1 MNSFKEQF
9 KIAKVLAS
17 LFTHSATPEEEEAYR
32 DWLNQHP
39 ENQKI
44 ADRILS
50 RERYERNHRVMKSFS
65 SQQAWEKIVP
75 LLGEEK
81 SPNRFSWKT
90 SLMYAAL
97 ILLLVIPASYLIYK
111 GAAEEPISEFAPGTK
126 GAEVVLSN
134 GSTFKFPE
142 GALPE
147 GAPIAFVIDS
157 AGINYHIPNNKPQ
170 VEEQKNVLRT
180 LQGMECQITLS
191 DGSKVHLN
199 AESQLTYP
207 VCFGSK
213 ERIVQVEGE
222 AYFEIAPDKE
232 HPFIVQ
238 TPHSSIRVTG
248 TAFNVRAY
256 ADEKTECITLISG
269 GITISHD
276 NEVHD
281 MVPNQHYIYSK
292 AARTCTIAE
301 VNPEFYTSWKSGAF
315 LFRNVPLEEVMSYL
329 AKWYG
334 CHYTFTDE
342 AAKKKEVGGY
352 LNRYKNMNEIIDVIM
367 DLNKVEIK
375 QRDGVLFISNKQ

>member
-17 LFTHSATPEEEEAYR
+17 LFTHSATPEEEETYR
-32 DWLNQHP
+32 DWLDEHP

-50 RERYERNHRVMKSFS
+50 RTRYEENHLLMKSFS
-65 SQQAWEKIVP
+65 SQQAWEKIYP

-81 SPNRFSWKT
+81 SLKRFNWKR
-90 SLMYAAL
+90 SLKYAAL
-97 ILLLVIPASYLIYK
+97 ILLLLLPASYLIYK
-111 GAAEEPISEFAPGTK
+111 GTAEEPISEFTPGTK
-126 GAEVVLSN
+126 GAEVILSN

-157 AGINYHIPNNKPQ
+157 TGINYHTPNNKPQ
-170 VEEQKNVLRT
+170 VKEQKNVLRT

-199 AESQLTYP
+199 AETQLTYP
-207 VCFGSK
+207 VCFGGK

-256 ADEKTECITLISG
+256 PDEKTECTTLISG
-269 GITISHD
+269 EITISRD
-276 NEVHD
+276 NEVYD

-292 AARTCTIAE
+292 EAGTCTVAE

-352 LNRYKNMNEIIDVIM
+352 LNRNKNMNQIIDVIM

-375 QRDGVLFISNKQ
+375 QRNGVLYISDKQ

>member
-17 LFTHSATPEEEEAYR
+17 LFTHSATPEEEETYR
-32 DWLNQHP
+32 DWLDEHP

-50 RERYERNHRVMKSFS
+50 RTRYEENHQLMKSFS
-65 SQQAWEKIVP
+65 SQQAWEKIYP

-81 SPNRFSWKT
+81 SLKRFNWKR
-90 SLMYAAL
+90 SLKYAAL
-97 ILLLVIPASYLIYK
+97 ILLLLLPASYLIYK
-111 GAAEEPISEFAPGTK
+111 GTAEEPISEFAPGTK
-126 GAEVVLSN
+126 GAEVILSN

-157 AGINYHIPNNKPQ
+157 VGINYHTPNNKPQ
-170 VEEQKNVLRT
+170 VKEQKNVLRT

-199 AESQLTYP
+199 AETQLTYP

-256 ADEKTECITLISG
+256 PDEKTECTTLISG

-276 NEVHD
+276 DEVHD

-292 AARTCTIAE
+292 AAGTCTIDR
-301 VNPEFYTSWKSGAF
+301 VNPEFYTAWKSGAF

-329 AKWYG
+329 SKWYG

-342 AAKKKEVGGY
+342 EAKKKEVGGY
-352 LNRYKNMNEIIDVIM
+352 LNRYKNMNQIIDVIM

-375 QRDGVLFISNKQ
+375 QRDGVLYISNKQ